1 MTDSSTLILKDV
13 KVLFANFE
21 DKGYGRSITI
31 DATDKAVQD
40 AITKWVETNKIG
52 LIVKGRNANEAT
64 YDGKPKFT
72 DYNGTIQYSFKLAK
86 EDNPA
91 FKSEVEGK
99 SLKDVRYTAHIN
111 LVARAF
117 NYDNNF
123 GSGVS
128 QVIDA
133 ISLVKAPE
141 GIDKDKELE
150 LI

>member
-1 MTDSSTLILKDV
+1 MTDSSILILKDV

-31 DATDKAVQD
+31 DASDKAVQD
-40 AITKWVETNKIG
+40 AITKWVSDNKIG

-91 FKSEVEGK
+91 FKTEIEGK
-99 SLKDVRYTAHIN
+99 GLKDVSYTAHIN

-117 NYDNNF
+117 SYDNNF
-123 GSGVS
+123 GIGVS

-133 ISLVKAPE
+133 IRLIKAPE

>member
-31 DATDKAVQD
+31 DASDKAVQD
-40 AITKWVETNKIG
+40 AITKWVSDNKIG

-91 FKSEVEGK
+91 FKTEIEGK
-99 SLKDVRYTAHIN
+99 TLKDVRYTAHIN

-117 NYDNNF
+117 YYDNNF

-133 ISLVKAPE
+133 ICLVKAPE

>member
-1 MTDSSTLILKDV
+1 MTDSNTLILKDV

-31 DATDKAVQD
+31 DASDKAVQD
-40 AITKWVETNKIG
+40 AITKWVTANKIG
-52 LIVKGRNANEAT
+52 LIVKGHNANEAT
-64 YDGKPKFT
+64 YTAKPKFT

-99 SLKDVRYTAHIN
+99 TLKDVRYTARIN

-117 NYDNNF
+117 TYDNNF

-128 QVIDA
+128 SVIDA
-133 ISLVKAPE
+133 ISLVKAPD
-141 GIDKDKELE
+141 GVDKDKELD